1 MVSIKIPR
9 ICENRLWAIVLS
21 LHSLEK
27 VRLKIFDVSVVH
39 MKNVNGEMVTL
50 IFNQDLSS
58 HSIQTVSV

>member
-50 IFNQDLSS
+50 IFKQDLSS